1 MKIAVIGGGISGLS
15 IAQILHKKNEVVV
28 YEKESRP
35 GGLIKCSFVEGN
47 LYHQTGGHVF
57 NTKRQDVWDW
67 FDTFL
72 IERKNLKKLCVI
84 WWWRCP
90 TKK

>member
-15 IAQILHKKNEVVV
+15 IARMLQKENDVVV

-35 GGLIKCSFVEGN
+35 GGLIKCSIVEGS

-57 NTKRQDVWDW
+57 NTKRPGCMGLV
-67 FDTFL
+67 
-72 IERKNLKKLCVI
+72 
-84 WWWRCP
+84 
-90 TKK
+90 